1 MKFLDVTSDTRLGF
15 GGALTLATMLSA
27 ALLGCGKGT
36 GAAGPDPSAF
46 SFKVQVAAAQPKPVE
61 DASEFV
67 ATVKSRASVTLQ
79 PQVEGQITHIFV
91 KSGDQVREGER
102 ILQIDPLKQAATVT
116 ARKPHASPAS
126 RILNW
131 RRFNCGVC
139 SSCTPR
145 AFASKQDLDQ
155 AQTAYD
161 TAKSDVSALDA
172 QVREQ
177 QVQLKYF
184 SVVSPLDGVVG
195 DIPVHVGDR
204 VTTSTILT
212 TVDKKTGLEAYI
224 NVPAD
229 RAPQVRLGLPVQVLG
244 TDGGILVDCKVTFI
258 SPQVDTNTQSVL
270 IKAAILQPHGL
281 RADQFVRTRVIWSKK
296 PALVVPV
303 TSVTRVTGQYFVFV
317 AEAGEK
323 GSLVARQRPVHV
335 GSIVGNDYVL
345 LDGVKAG
352 EKLIV
357 SGTQNL
363 ADGIPVS
370 IAQ

>member
-1 MKFLDVTSDTRLGF
+1 MKILDSTTGCRIGF
-15 GGALTLATMLSA
+15 CAVLLLALA
-27 ALLGCGKGT
+27 GCSKST
-36 GAAGPDPSAF
+36 AAGPDSSEFA
-46 SFKVQVAAAQPKPVE
+46 FKVQVVAAEPKPVE

-79 PQVEGQITHIFV
+79 PQVEGQITRIFV
-91 KSGDQVREGER
+91 KSGDQVSAGAR
-102 ILQIDPLKQAATVT
+102 ILQIDPLKQAATVNSQE
-116 ARKPHASPAS
+116 AVRKSRDANRELAQIQLRRVQQLYAS
-126 RILNW
+126 
-131 RRFNCGVC
+131 GV
-139 SSCTPR
+139 
-145 AFASKQDLDQ
+145 ASKQELDQ

-161 TAKSDVSALDA
+161 TAQSDVSSLDA

-184 SVVSPLDGVVG
+184 SVVSPIEGVVG

-204 VTTSTILT
+204 VTTATVLT

-229 RAPQVRLGLPVQVLG
+229 RAPLLRLGLPVQVVG
-244 TDGGILVDCKVTFI
+244 GDGSVVSDSEVTFI
-258 SPQVDTNTQSVL
+258 SAQVDTNTQSVL
-270 IKAAILQPHGL
+270 IKAPIPRARSL
-281 RADQFVRTRVIWSKK
+281 RPDQFVRARVIWTMK
-296 PALVVPV
+296 AVLVVPL
-303 TSVTRVTGQYFVFV
+303 TAVTRVTGQYFVFV

-323 GSLVARQRPVHV
+323 GGMVARQKPVRV
-335 GSIVGNDYVL
+335 GAISGNDYVL
-345 LDGVKAG
+345 LEGIQAG

-363 ADGIPVS
+363 ADGVTVS